1 MCVFRLEDVPQGQWL
16 WDHTHVQGWMLV
28 YMYATHVYAHTAVH
42 VCRARTRVCASPITP
57 HLQTSA
63 ALGGALLSPLLK
75 DGSDALQRLTP
86 PAPVAASVAVGAPVP
101 VRSLSPSRSRSRSP
115 LAAATMNKKKKPFL
129 GMPAPLGYV
138 PGLGRGAT
146 GFTTRSDIGPARDAN
161 DPVDD
166 RHAPPGKRT
175 VGDQM
180 KKNQT
185 ADDDDE
191 DLNDTNYDEFNGY
204 AGSLFSSGPYEK
216 DDEEADAIYAALDKR
231 MDERRK
237 ERREQR
243 EKEEI
248 EKYRMER
255 PKIQQQFSDLKRK
268 LAEVTEE
275 EWLSIPEV
283 GDARNKRQRNPRY
296 EKLTPVPDSF
306 FAKHLQS
313 GENHTSVD
321 PRQTQFGGLNT
332 PYPGGLNTPYPGG
345 MTPGLMTPGTGELDM
360 RKIGQARNTLMD
372 MRLSQV
378 SDSVSGQT
386 VVDPKGYLTDLN
398 SMIPTH
404 GGDINDI
411 KKARLLL
418 KSVRET
424 NPHHPPAWIA
434 SARLEEVTG
443 KLQVARNLIMKGTEM
458 CPKSE
463 DVWLEAAR
471 LQPGDTAKAVVAQ
484 AVRHLPQSVRIYIRA
499 AELETDIR
507 AKKRVLRKALEHVPN
522 SVRLWKAA
530 VELEEPEDARIML
543 SRAVECCPTSVELWL
558 ALARLETYEN
568 ARKVLNKARENIPTD
583 RHIWITAAKLEEA
596 NGNTQMVEK
605 IIDRAITSLR
615 ANGVEINREQWIQD
629 AEECDKAGSVA
640 TCQAIMRAVIG
651 IGIEEEDRKHTWM
664 EDADS
669 VCPAVKLLYA
679 NPNSEEIWLAA
690 VKLESENNEYERA
703 RRLLAKARSSAP
715 TARVRMHVAVFMK
728 SVKLEWVLGNI
739 AAAQELCEEALKH
752 YEDFPKLW
760 MMKGQIEEQKEL
772 VDKAREAYNQ
782 GLKKC
787 PHSIPLWLLLSR
799 LEEKVGQLTRARAIL
814 EKSRLKNPKNPDLWL
829 ESVRLEYRAGLK
841 NIANTLMAKALQ
853 ECPNSGILWSEAIFL
868 EARPQRKT
876 KSVDA
881 LKKCEHD
888 PHVLLAVA
896 KLFWSER
903 KITKAREWFHRTVKI
918 DSDLGDAWAFFYKF
932 ELQHGTEE
940 QQEEVR
946 KRCENAEPRHGEL
959 WCDVSKDIEN
969 WQKKIGEIL
978 VLVAAKLKNTF

>member
-1 MCVFRLEDVPQGQWL
+1 M
-16 WDHTHVQGWMLV
+16 
-28 YMYATHVYAHTAVH
+28 
-42 VCRARTRVCASPITP
+42 
-57 HLQTSA
+57 
-63 ALGGALLSPLLK
+63 
-75 DGSDALQRLTP
+75 
-86 PAPVAASVAVGAPVP
+86 AASSSSGGGPGGPGTGNPTGA
-101 VRSLSPSRSRSRSP
+101 SGLT
-115 LAAATMNKKKKPFL
+115 AAITGTMNKKKKPFL

-138 PGLGRGAT
+138 PGLGRGLVYYGCWARPAV
-146 GFTTRSDIGPARDAN
+146 GAPRHLSDRDSGRKVI
-161 DPVDD
+161 PK
-166 RHAPPGKRT
+166 RHAVGYKSERLPTGRDNRNVFDPQSRKCNVFVHCILKGEPDREERDVIFVENIIGEHGADGKT
-175 VGDQM
+175 
-180 KKNQT
+180 
-185 ADDDDE
+185 
-191 DLNDTNYDEFNGY
+191 
-204 AGSLFSSGPYEK
+204 
-216 DDEEADAIYAALDKR
+216 
-231 MDERRK
+231 
-237 ERREQR
+237 
-243 EKEEI
+243 
-248 EKYRMER
+248 
-255 PKIQQQFSDLKRK
+255 
-268 LAEVTEE
+268 LAEESWYRARILVRNAGGMLILRPTLPGLPLDVWRMNPACSSEIRVGK
-275 EWLSIPEV
+275 SVPE
-283 GDARNKRQRNPRY
+283 GEDMHSFHS
-296 EKLTPVPDSF
+296 SF
-306 FAKHLQS
+306 FFRLKKKVYYSL
-313 GENHTSVD
+313 V
-321 PRQTQFGGLNT
+321 QFGGLNS
-332 PYPGGLNTPYPGG
+332 PFPGGLNSPYPGG
-345 MTPGLMTPGTGELDM
+345 MTPGLMTPGSGELDM

-499 AELETDIR
+499 AELETDLR

-605 IIDRAITSLR
+605 IVDRAITSLR

-629 AEECDKAGSVA
+629 AEECDKAGSVV
-640 TCQAIMRAVIG
+640 TCHAVIRAVIG

-664 EDADS
+664 EDSESCVSHGALECARAIYAHALQVFPSKKS
-669 VCPAVKLLYA
+669 VWLRAAYFEKNHGTRESLETLLQRAVAHCPKAEVLWLMGAKSKWLAGDVPAARSILALAFQA

-703 RRLLAKARSSAP
+703 RRLLAKARSSAS
-715 TARVRMHVAVFMK
+715 TARVFMK

-739 AAAQELCEEALKH
+739 EAAQELCEEALHH

-760 MMKGQIEEQKEL
+760 MMKGQIEEQQEL
-772 VDKAREAYNQ
+772 IENAREAYNQ

-787 PHSIPLWLLLSR
+787 PHSTPLWLLLSR

-814 EKSRLKNPKNPDLWL
+814 EKSRLKNPKTAELWL
-829 ESVRLEYRAGLK
+829 ESVRLEFRAGLK

-853 ECPNSGILWSEAIFL
+853 ECPNSGILWAEAVFL

-918 DSDLGDAWAFFYKF
+918 DSDLGDAWATFYKF

-940 QQEEVR
+940 QQEEIK

-959 WCDVSKDIEN
+959 WCKVSKDIEN
-969 WQKKIGEIL
+969 WQQKIGEIL
-978 VLVAAKLKNTF
+978 ILVAAKIKNTF

>member
-1 MCVFRLEDVPQGQWL
+1 MSSAAVKQPSKNPTKSASGPGGGNVPSGPAL
-16 WDHTHVQGWMLV
+16 PL
-28 YMYATHVYAHTAVH
+28 
-42 VCRARTRVCASPITP
+42 ASP
-57 HLQTSA
+57 LM
-63 ALGGALLSPLLK
+63 G
-75 DGSDALQRLTP
+75 
-86 PAPVAASVAVGAPVP
+86 
-101 VRSLSPSRSRSRSP
+101 
-115 LAAATMNKKKKPFL
+115 KKKKPFL

-180 KKNQT
+180 KKNNQ
-185 ADDDDE
+185 DDDDE

-237 ERREQR
+237 ERRELR

-275 EWLSIPEV
+275 EWLSIPDV

-306 FAKHLQS
+306 FAKHLQT
-313 GENHTSVD
+313 GDNHSTVD
-321 PRQTQFGGLNT
+321 PRQGQFGGLNT
-332 PYPGGLNTPYPGG
+332 PFPGGLNTPYPGG
-345 MTPGLMTPGTGELDM
+345 MTPGAGELDM

-404 GGDINDI
+404 GGDISDI

-507 AKKRVLRKALEHVPN
+507 AKKRVLRKALENVSK
-522 SVRLWKAA
+522 SVRLWKTA

-568 ARKVLNKARENIPTD
+568 ARRVLNKARENIPTD

-640 TCQAIMRAVIG
+640 TCQAVIRAVIG
-651 IGIEEEDRKHTWM
+651 IGIEEEDCKHTWM
-664 EDADS
+664 EDAESCVAHGALECARAIYAHALQVFPSKKS
-669 VCPAVKLLYA
+669 VWLRAAYFEKSHGTRESLEALLQRAVAHCPKAEVLWLMGAKSKWLAGDVPAARSILALAFQA

-715 TARVRMHVAVFMK
+715 TARVFMK

-739 AAAQELCEEALKH
+739 VVAQELCSEALRH

-760 MMKGQIEEQKEL
+760 MMKGQIEEQSENM
-772 VDKAREAYNQ
+772 DKARDAYNQ

-787 PHSIPLWLLLSR
+787 PHSMPLWLLLSR
-799 LEEKVGQLTRARAIL
+799 LEERAGQLTRARAIL
-814 EKSRLKNPKNPDLWL
+814 EKSRLKNPQTPELWL

-853 ECPNSGILWSEAIFL
+853 ECPNSGILWAEAVFL

-903 KITKAREWFHRTVKI
+903 KITKAREWFLRTVKI
-918 DSDLGDAWAFFYKF
+918 EPDLGDAWAFFYKF

-940 QQEEVR
+940 QQEEVK
-946 KRCENAEPRHGEL
+946 KRCENSEPRHGEL
-959 WCDVSKDIEN
+959 WCTESKHILN

-978 VLVAAKLKNTF
+978 VLVAAKIKNTF